1 MIMLN
6 IRRYLVRAFIE
17 PIGRLVIK
25 YVSFGVSLS
34 TGYCTL
40 LNDGIRPM
48 KQFLLSILAGM
59 ILSVSVLAADNLLK
73 TDHPDQYTVQ
83 EGDTLWDIASM
94 FLVDAWLWP
103 EIWQVNP
110 DIENPHLIFPGD
122 QIFLRYVDGQPQ
134 LSVARGDAARTVKMS
149 PAQPVRQGDRNKKLK
164 PQVRSSPLASAI
176 PAIPLDEIASLLTT
190 GRIVDEDTLPNAP
203 YILAGES
210 DRLIFG
216 PGDGFYARGGW
227 DDDTTVYGIFRSGEV
242 YRDPETNDILGYE
255 ALEVGIATLEELGDS
270 EVATFTMNSVSEDVR
285 LGDRLLPT
293 EERRV
298 ESTFYPSAPEQEID
312 GTIMAVIGGV
322 TQVGRNDVV
331 AINKGANFG
340 LEAGNVLAIYKSG
353 AVVRDR
359 NRRDK
364 VKLPDQ
370 RAGILMVF
378 RSFERMSY
386 CLVLNTDTPL
396 RVGDRVKNP

>member
-1 MIMLN
+1 MD
-6 IRRYLVRAFIE
+6 
-17 PIGRLVIK
+17 
-25 YVSFGVSLS
+25 LS
-34 TGYCTL
+34 TSHCTL
-40 LNDGIRPM
+40 FKDGIRPM
-48 KQFLLSILAGM
+48 KQLLLSILAGLM
-59 ILSVSVLAADNLLK
+59 ISVSVFAADNVLK
-73 TDHPDQYTVQ
+73 EDHPDEYTVQ

-122 QIFLRYVDGQPQ
+122 LILLRYVDGQPQ
-134 LSVARGDAARTVKMS
+134 LSVARGEAGRTVKMS
-149 PAQPVRQGDRNKKLK
+149 PSQPVRQGDRNHKLK

-176 PAIPLDEIASLLTT
+176 PAIPLDAIASLLTT
-190 GRIVDEDTLPNAP
+190 GRIVDEETLPNAP

-216 PGDGFYARGGW
+216 PGDGFYGRGTWESG
-227 DDDTTVYGIFRSGEV
+227 TTVYGIFRSGEV
-242 YRDPETNDILGYE
+242 YRDPVTKEILGYE
-255 ALEVGIATLEELGDS
+255 ALEVGIATLEELGDND
-270 EVATFTMNSVSEDVR
+270 VATFTMNSVSEDVR

-298 ESTFYPSAPEQEID
+298 ESTFYPSAPEQDVD
-312 GTIMAVIGGV
+312 GTIMTVIGGV
-322 TQVGRNDVV
+322 SQVGRNDVV
-331 AINKGANFG
+331 AINLGSNSG
-340 LEAGNVLAIYKSG
+340 LAAGNVLAIYKSG

-364 VKLPDQ
+364 VKLPDI

-378 RSFERMSY
+378 RSFEKMSY

-396 RVGDRVKNP
+396 SVGDRVTNP

>member
-1 MIMLN
+1 
-6 IRRYLVRAFIE
+6 
-17 PIGRLVIK
+17 
-25 YVSFGVSLS
+25 
-34 TGYCTL
+34 
-40 LNDGIRPM
+40 M
-48 KQFLLSILAGM
+48 KQLLLSILAGLM
-59 ILSVSVLAADNLLK
+59 ISVSVFAADNVLK
-73 TDHPDQYTVQ
+73 EDHPDEYTVQ

-122 QIFLRYVDGQPQ
+122 LILLRYVDGQPQ
-134 LSVARGDAARTVKMS
+134 LSVARGEAGRTVKMS
-149 PAQPVRQGDRNKKLK
+149 PSQPVRQGDRNHKLK

-176 PAIPLDEIASLLTT
+176 PAIPLDAIASLLTT
-190 GRIVDEDTLPNAP
+190 GRIVDEETLPNAP

-216 PGDGFYARGGW
+216 PGDGFYGRGTWESG
-227 DDDTTVYGIFRSGEV
+227 TTVYGIFRSGEV
-242 YRDPETNDILGYE
+242 YRDPVTKEILGYE
-255 ALEVGIATLEELGDS
+255 ALEVGIATLEELGDND
-270 EVATFTMNSVSEDVR
+270 VATFTMNSVSEDVR

-298 ESTFYPSAPEQEID
+298 ESTFYPSAPEQDVD
-312 GTIMAVIGGV
+312 GTIMTVIGGV
-322 TQVGRNDVV
+322 SQVGRNDVV
-331 AINKGANFG
+331 AINLGSNSG
-340 LEAGNVLAIYKSG
+340 LAAGNVLAIYKSG

-364 VKLPDQ
+364 VKLPDI

-378 RSFERMSY
+378 RSFEKMSY

-396 RVGDRVKNP
+396 SVGDRVTNP

>member
-1 MIMLN
+1 M
-6 IRRYLVRAFIE
+6 
-17 PIGRLVIK
+17 G
-25 YVSFGVSLS
+25 LS
-34 TGYCTL
+34 TYHYTL
-40 LNDGIRPM
+40 FNDGIRPM
-48 KQFLLSILAGM
+48 KQLLLSILAGLL
-59 ILSVSVLAADNLLK
+59 LSANVLAADNVLK

-122 QIFLRYVDGQPQ
+122 LILLRYVDGQPQ
-134 LSVARGDAARTVKMS
+134 LRVARGDVSRTIKVS
-149 PAQPVRQGDRNKKLK
+149 PSQPIRQGDRNQKLM

-176 PAIPLDEIASLLTT
+176 PAIPLDAIASLLTT
-190 GRIVDEDTLPNAP
+190 GRIVEEDTLENAP

-216 PGDGFYARGGW
+216 PGDGFYGRGTWERG
-227 DDDTTVYGIFRSGEV
+227 TSVYGIFRGGQV
-242 YRDPETNDILGYE
+242 YKDPVSKEILGYE
-255 ALEVGIATLEELGDS
+255 ALEVGIATLDELGEND
-270 EVATFTMNSVSEDVR
+270 VATFTMSSVSEDVR

-298 ESTFYPSAPEQEID
+298 ESTFYPSAPEREVD
-312 GTIMAVIGGV
+312 GTIMTVIGGV

-331 AINKGANFG
+331 AINKGASHG

-353 AVVRDR
+353 AVIRDR

-378 RSFERMSY
+378 RSFEKMSY

-396 RVGDRVKNP
+396 RVGDTVKNP

>member
-1 MIMLN
+1 
-6 IRRYLVRAFIE
+6 
-17 PIGRLVIK
+17 
-25 YVSFGVSLS
+25 
-34 TGYCTL
+34 
-40 LNDGIRPM
+40 M
-48 KQFLLSILAGM
+48 KQLLLSILVGIM
-59 ILSVSVLAADNLLK
+59 FSTSVLAADNVLRP
-73 TDHPDQYTVQ
+73 DHPDQYIVQ

-110 DIENPHLIFPGD
+110 RIENPHLIFPGD
-122 QIFLRYVDGQPQ
+122 EILLRYVDGQPQ
-134 LSVARGDAARTVKMS
+134 LSVARGQESRTVKMS
-149 PAQPVRQGDRNKKLK
+149 PGQPVRQGDRNQKLK
-164 PQVRSSPLASAI
+164 PQVRSAPLASAI
-176 PAIPLDEIASLLTT
+176 PAIPLDAIASLLTT
-190 GRIVDEDTLPNAP
+190 GRIVGEDTLTNAP
-203 YILAGES
+203 YILAGSS

-216 PGDGFYARGGW
+216 PGDGFYARGIWETG
-227 DDDTTVYGIFRSGEV
+227 TSVYGIFRAGEV
-242 YRDPETNDILGYE
+242 YRDPVTKEVLGYE
-255 ALEVGIATLEELGDS
+255 ALEVGIATLDEISDND
-270 EVATFTMNSVSEDVR
+270 VASFKMNSVSEDVR

-298 ESTFYPSAPEQEID
+298 ESTFYPSAPDREVE

-331 AINKGANFG
+331 AINRGANAG

-353 AVVRDR
+353 ALIRDR

-378 RSFERMSY
+378 RSFEKMSY
-386 CLVLNTDTPL
+386 CLVLSTDTPL
-396 RVGDRVKNP
+396 RVGDSIKNP